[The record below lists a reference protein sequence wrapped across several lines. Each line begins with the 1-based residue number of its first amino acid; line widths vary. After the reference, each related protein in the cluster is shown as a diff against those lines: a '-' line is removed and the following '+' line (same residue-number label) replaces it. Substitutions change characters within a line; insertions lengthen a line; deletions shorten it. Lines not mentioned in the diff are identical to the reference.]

1 MSDRKNAAMM
11 LTLARED
18 LAILEEI
25 RHSARV
31 SDRSVG
37 FHAQQAVEKALK
49 AWLAFVGVDYPKTH
63 DLGEL
68 FVLLAEQG
76 QAVPSAFLELDY
88 LTDFAVLFR
97 YTVTDLANEEL
108 DRASLV
114 RRATE
119 VVEYVQRLMGPST
132 A

>member
-1 MSDRKNAAMM
+1 MCDRKNAAMM

-18 LAILEEI
+18 LAILEEMQN
-25 RHSARV
+25 SVRV
-31 SDRSVG
+31 TDRSLG

-49 AWLAFVGVDYPKTH
+49 AWLAFAGADYPKSH

-68 FVLLAEQG
+68 LALLAD
-76 QAVPSAFLELDY
+76 QAQTIPKAFLELDY

-97 YTVTDLANEEL
+97 YTITDLANEEL

-114 RRATE
+114 RRVTE
-119 VVEYVQRLMGPST
+119 VVEHVQRLTGPST